1 MKKNRLLVVIACL
14 LLIFVLVGCAD
25 ALADQRTEAIS
36 QAEALLQGEDYAGL
50 DESIVQGVIDTAVS
64 SIGSAETAE
73 DIQKAVSDAI
83 ATLDKLVLDGV
94 KSSAKQEVEAYVDLS
109 KVSAEVKAL
118 IEAKISEAKT
128 AIDECVSKAD
138 VDAKFNAVK
147 GEIDVIVARGGV
159 DTALN
164 AYDLTKYSEANKAII
179 EGKIAS
185 AKDAVASLSSVAE
198 INAKLQEVKA
208 EIEAIPTI
216 LKDAQNSAIA
226 ELEGYIKDKDNYSEK
241 GLAEIDRIIAD
252 AKENINKSS
261 DTELISSIVE
271 DTKPDLDAVLTFQGE
286 KEAAVI
292 DLKNSMT
299 SVVGEVVENYTT
311 VEGTNIII
319 DTVTDIQSTCL
330 YFGNQDG
337 NTATVFDTYL
347 TVDYKNTE
355 WSSVTIRFRAWD
367 QSTCYTFDLRD
378 GYVEFHKDAYKAGAP
393 LNRDRTT
400 IIVGSKGIKQNE
412 KVHLQIICW
421 GWTKKVLINDECVFS
436 IVEDSYNSGRIYIE
450 TWEAGVVLSDPTYI
464 EYATDAELEAVWGTE
479 LAKEC
484 INITEQEKLDKAKAS
499 AKSEV
504 VSYIENVNIYSEA
517 NQAVISGIIEACNS
531 AIDECDSI
539 ETVNAAVV
547 AVKAQLDAVYTIEE
561 EEALATAIANAKNEI
576 SSHLSDVE
584 NAYSEE
590 KQAQIV
596 SIIAT
601 ANSTID
607 ACKSIDEVNEAVAK
621 IKKQLNAVPT
631 IEQEA
636 NAEFLAKKEEAKT
649 SIASYLSDVASNYS
663 EANQAVIVK
672 IISDGNDTIDGCG
685 NDVALE
691 SAVAGIK
698 EALDAVLT
706 IAQETLAAQTA
717 KAEAFLSSLSNVNG
731 DILSKASVN
740 EGKLVFDTKLNQY
753 GGDVQ
758 FGTKTGN
765 INKVFDAYITIDY
778 LIPDHPEWNSV
789 SIRFGAWD
797 INSTLEM
804 VIRSNSIE
812 FYWCYWDN
820 DLGKPAKV
828 LLAECDKGIE
838 NGKEAH
844 LQIVTRGWTK
854 AVILDGECI
863 FKCCPN
869 ACNEGYMMI
878 GPWQAGI
885 TLRDPIYTVYGSEGE
900 VTADYGDVLSL
911 PYDKVDEINAKFPQN
926 N

>member
-94 KSSAKQEVEAYVDLS
+94 KSSAKQDVEAYVDLS

-271 DTKPDLDAVLTFQGE
+271 DTKPDLDAVLTIQGE
-286 KEAAVI
+286 KEAAVV

-319 DTVTDIQSTCL
+319 DTADQNSMTL

-347 TVDYKNTE
+347 TINYRTTD

-367 QSTCYTFDLRD
+367 TLTCYTFDLRD
-378 GYVEFHKDAYKAGAP
+378 GSVNFYKDVYSADAYS
-393 LNRDRTT
+393 NRDRTK
-400 IIVGSKGIKQNE
+400 IIIGSNGIKQNE
-412 KVHLQIICW
+412 KVHLQIISW
-421 GWTKKVLINDECVFS
+421 GWTKKVLIDDECVFS
-436 IVEDSYNSGRIYIE
+436 IVESDYSVGRIYIE
-450 TWEAGVVLSDPTYI
+450 TWQAGVVLSDPTYI

-484 INITEQEKLDKAKAS
+484 VNRTEQEKLDKAKAS

-504 VSYIENVNIYSEA
+504 ASYIENVNIYSEA

-561 EEALATAIANAKNEI
+561 EEALATAIANAKDEI

-601 ANSTID
+601 ANSTIE
-607 ACKSIDEVNEAVAK
+607 ACKSIDEVNAAVVQ

-636 NAEFLAKKEEAKT
+636 NAEFLAKKEAKT

-717 KAEAFLSSLSNVNG
+717 KAEAFLSLLSDVNG
-731 DILSKASVN
+731 KNSILCDASVVD
-740 EGKLVFDTKLNQY
+740 GKLVFDTKKSGY
-753 GGDVQ
+753 GGDVK
-758 FGTKTGN
+758 FGSQSGN
-765 INKVFDAYITIDY
+765 MNKAFDAYITVNY
-778 LIPDHPEWNSV
+778 NNTYWNSAT
-789 SIRFGAWD
+789 IRFCAWD
-797 INSTLEM
+797 TNSCLQM
-804 VIRSNSIE
+804 VVRDDGIKIYKVQWN
-812 FYWCYWDN
+812 N
-820 DLGKPAKV
+820 DTEKANEI
-828 LLAECDKGIE
+828 LLAESDKGFKDGQE
-838 NGKEAH
+838 VH
-844 LQIVTRGWTK
+844 LQIVTKGWTK
-854 AVILDGECI
+854 MVVVDGVCI
-863 FKCCPN
+863 FKCWPD
-869 ACNEGYMMI
+869 AFHVGYTMF
-878 GPWQAGI
+878 GLWECGI
-885 TLRDPIYTVYGSEGE
+885 TIRDPIYTEYGSEAE
-900 VTADYGDVLSL
+900 VQAAYADVLALSSNNEEEL
-911 PYDKVDEINAKFPQN
+911 NKKF
-926 N
+926 

>member
-159 DTALN
+159 ETALN
-164 AYDLTKYSEANKAII
+164 AYDLSKYSEANKAII

-208 EIEAIPTI
+208 EIDAIPTI
-216 LKDAQNSAIA
+216 LKDAQNNAIV

-271 DTKPDLDAVLTFQGE
+271 DTKPDLDAVLTIQGE

-299 SVVGEVVENYTT
+299 SYVGDVIEQYTR
-311 VEGTNIII
+311 VEGTSIII
-319 DTVTDIQSTCL
+319 DTVEQNSMIL
-330 YFGNQDG
+330 YFGNQEG
-337 NTATVFDTYL
+337 NTATVLDTYI
-347 TVDYKNTE
+347 TMTYRSTE
-355 WSSVTIRFRAWD
+355 WSSVSIRFRAWD
-367 QSTCYTFDLRD
+367 TSTCYIFDAKD
-378 GYVEFHKDAYKAGAP
+378 GSLVFKKD
-393 LNRDRTT
+393 RWDTT
-400 IIVGSKGIKQNE
+400 INGKASTVIINDSNGIKQNKE
-412 KVHLQIICW
+412 VHLQIICW
-421 GWTKKVLINDECVFS
+421 GWTKKVLIDGECVFS
-436 IVEDSYNSGRIYIE
+436 IVEDDYNAGRIYIE
-450 TWEAGVVLSDPTYI
+450 TWQAGVILRDPTYI
-464 EYATDAELEAVWGTE
+464 EYATDAELEAVWGEE

-484 INITEQEKLDKAKAS
+484 INKTEQEKLDEAKAS

-504 VSYIENVNIYSEA
+504 ASYIENVNIYSEA
-517 NQAVISGIIEACNS
+517 NQTVISAIIEACNS

-539 ETVNAAVV
+539 EKVNAAVV

-590 KQAQIV
+590 KQAKIA

-601 ANSTID
+601 ANSTIE
-607 ACKSIDEVNEAVAK
+607 ACKSIDEVNAAVVQ
-621 IKKQLNAVPT
+621 IKKQLNEVPT

-663 EANQAVIVK
+663 EANQAVIAK

-685 NDVALE
+685 NDAALE
-691 SAVAGIK
+691 NAVEDIK
-698 EALDAVLT
+698 KALAAVST

-717 KAEAFLSSLSNVNG
+717 KAEAFLSSLSDVSGKNSILG
-731 DILSKASVN
+731 DASVVD
-740 EGKLVFDTKLNQY
+740 GKLVFDTKKSGY
-753 GGDVQ
+753 GGDVK
-758 FGTKTGN
+758 FGSQDGN
-765 INKVFDAYITIDY
+765 MNKAFDAYVTVNY
-778 LIPDHPEWNSV
+778 NSTYWNSAT
-789 SIRFGAWD
+789 IRFCAWD
-797 INSTLEM
+797 TNSCLQM
-804 VIRSNSIE
+804 VVRDDGVKIYKVQWN
-812 FYWCYWDN
+812 N
-820 DLGKPAKV
+820 DTGKADEI
-828 LLAECDKGIE
+828 LLAESDKGFKDGQE
-838 NGKEAH
+838 VH
-844 LQIVTRGWTK
+844 LQIVTKGWTK
-854 AVILDGECI
+854 MVVVDGVCI
-863 FKCCPN
+863 FKCWPN
-869 ACNEGYMMI
+869 AFHVGYTMF
-878 GPWQAGI
+878 GVWECGI
-885 TLRDPIYTVYGSEGE
+885 TIRDPIYTEYGSEDE
-900 VTADYGDVLSL
+900 VQAAYADVLALSSYNEEEL
-911 PYDKVDEINAKFPQN
+911 NGKF
-926 N
+926 

>member
-159 DTALN
+159 ETALN
-164 AYDLTKYSEANKAII
+164 AYDLSKYSEANKAII

-208 EIEAIPTI
+208 EIDAIPTI
-216 LKDAQNSAIA
+216 LKDAQNNAIV

-252 AKENINKSS
+252 AKENINKAS
-261 DTELISSIVE
+261 DTESISEMVE
-271 DTKPDLDAVLTFQGE
+271 DTKSDLDKVLTIQGE
-286 KEAAVI
+286 KEASVLE
-292 DLKNSMT
+292 LKNSMA
-299 SVVGEVVENYTT
+299 SLIGNVVEDYTT

-347 TVDYKNTE
+347 TVNYKNTE

-367 QSTCYTFDLRD
+367 QLTCYTFDLRD
-378 GYVEFHKDAYKAGAP
+378 GYVEFHKDAYKEGAP
-393 LNRDRTT
+393 NNRDRTT
-400 IIVGSKGIKQNE
+400 IIIGSNGIKQNE
-412 KVHLQIICW
+412 TVHLQIISW

-436 IVEDSYNSGRIYIE
+436 IVENAYNTGRIYIE

-464 EYATDAELEAVWGTE
+464 EYATDAELKAVWGEE

-484 INITEQEKLDKAKAS
+484 INKTEQEKLDEAKAF

-504 VSYIENVNIYSEA
+504 ASYIENVNIYSEA

-539 ETVNAAVV
+539 EKVNAAVV

-590 KQAQIV
+590 KQAQIA

-601 ANSTID
+601 ANSTIE
-607 ACKSIDEVNEAVAK
+607 ACKSIDEVNAAVVQ

-663 EANQAVIVK
+663 EANQAVIAK

-685 NDVALE
+685 NDAALE
-691 SAVAGIK
+691 NAVEDIK
-698 EALDAVLT
+698 KALAAVST

-717 KAEAFLSSLSNVNG
+717 KAEAFLSSLSDVSGKNSILG
-731 DILSKASVN
+731 DASVVD
-740 EGKLVFDTKLNQY
+740 GKLVFDTKKSGY
-753 GGDVQ
+753 GGDVK
-758 FGTKTGN
+758 FGSQDGN
-765 INKVFDAYITIDY
+765 MNKAFDAYVTVNY
-778 LIPDHPEWNSV
+778 NSTYWNSAT
-789 SIRFGAWD
+789 IRFCAWD
-797 INSTLEM
+797 TNSCLQM
-804 VIRSNSIE
+804 VVRDDGVKIYKVQWN
-812 FYWCYWDN
+812 N
-820 DLGKPAKV
+820 DTGKADEI
-828 LLAECDKGIE
+828 LLAESDKGFKDGQE
-838 NGKEAH
+838 VH
-844 LQIVTRGWTK
+844 LQIVTKGWTK
-854 AVILDGECI
+854 MVVVDGVCI
-863 FKCCPN
+863 FKCWPN
-869 ACNEGYMMI
+869 AFHVGYTMF
-878 GPWQAGI
+878 GVWECGI
-885 TLRDPIYTVYGSEGE
+885 TIRDPIYTEYGSEDE
-900 VTADYGDVLSL
+900 VQAAYADVLALSSYNEEEL
-911 PYDKVDEINAKFPQN
+911 NGKF
-926 N
+926 